1 MKETVI
7 VHLTLSKTITID
19 VDSSHRSLEEA
30 VMDQVYLP
38 QEAGYLFK
46 ICLEEKQLPTLD
58 KVEDLSNWRVENFK
72 VNEI

>member
-7 VHLTLSKTITID
+7 VHLTLSKTITIN
-19 VDSSHRSLEEA
+19 VDNSYRSLEEA

-72 VNEI
+72 ANEI

>member
-7 VHLTLSKTITID
+7 VYLTLSKTITIN

-38 QEAGYLFK
+38 Q
-46 ICLEEKQLPTLD
+46 
-58 KVEDLSNWRVENFK
+58 
-72 VNEI
+72 